1 MPSKI
6 SKKNKKVFKIIKMF
20 KSLKLLKIKYNH
32 MGKLSFNSF
41 YRLCYKD
48 IKEWT
53 QPREIRRKKS
63 LLWRVTS

>member
-1 MPSKI
+1 
-6 SKKNKKVFKIIKMF
+6 MF
-20 KSLKLLKIKYNH
+20 RSLKLLKIKYNH

-48 IKEWT
+48 IKEQT

-63 LLWRVTS
+63 LL